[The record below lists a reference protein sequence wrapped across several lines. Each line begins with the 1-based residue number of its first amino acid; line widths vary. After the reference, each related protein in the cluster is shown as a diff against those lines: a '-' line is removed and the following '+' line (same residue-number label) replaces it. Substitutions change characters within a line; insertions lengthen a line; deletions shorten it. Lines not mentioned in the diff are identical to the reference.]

1 MYLITLVTMNSLFI
15 FSLIWIVLFLA
26 VATIVLVVPTAL
38 LISND
43 NYLFMVMVASNKAV
57 ESLLIDSIAAITVT
71 SSTNI
76 DYIVVIVKTVIFATN
91 SLCWIYTSE
100 IIALLLMYNFFLH
113 PGVYECMHGCMYVC
127 KCMYVCM
134 CVCRVGFGSISHF
147 VCSSLPSYCIDRQ
160 FDCMQRDGN

>member
-1 MYLITLVTMNSLFI
+1 M
-15 FSLIWIVLFLA
+15 
-26 VATIVLVVPTAL
+26 LVVPTAL

-57 ESLLIDSIAAITVT
+57 ESLLIDTVATVTVT

-76 DYIVVIVKTVIFATN
+76 DSIIVIVKTVIFATN

-113 PGVYECMHGCMYVC
+113 PGVYECMHGCVYVC
-127 KCMYVCM
+127 KRMYVRV

-160 FDCMQRDGN
+160 FDCMQRWQLIDYSL